1 VGLSSAMKLPE
12 LRRAAASTSRLV
24 GWVGQRCY
32 RPGAETR
39 RLASLQFGVRLASSS
54 SLRNLVATPA
64 SPSRVATPRRGLFGL
79 GTRGAGVGGLGLA
92 ACQQVRGLNRAC
104 GLVGY
109 PNVGK
114 STLFNAFVGASI
126 AAAENFPF
134 CTIEPNTVKIGIP
147 DARLEKLAATCGAAK
162 VLPGMVE
169 IRDIAG
175 LIKGASAGAGMG
187 NAFLGQIRG
196 VQVVLHVVRC
206 FSDASIVHVDDPINI
221 DPVNEY
227 ESILEELI
235 IADLELASRR
245 LPPLR
250 KRATNNREAEQMLP
264 VYESVLATLEGGRPA
279 RSALSRIGGVTL
291 GDEFLSQLITAKPVV
306 VLANVSPEDAAT
318 GNAFSERLAA
328 HIASSEEAAEAEAA
342 NLRAAVAGSKPS
354 DNPPAG
360 TLAAR
365 RCVVVSA
372 PLEAEVSQLDDDE
385 FRLEYLE
392 SYGMKDGLRALPRVL
407 AESQSLLGLVSYLTV
422 GEQEARAWFVPKGS
436 RAAEAAGA
444 IHSDFTKN
452 FEQADIWSYEDI
464 IRLGGKGACRK
475 AGLVKQKGKDY
486 EVQDG
491 DVMEFRIK
499 GGRS

>member
-1 VGLSSAMKLPE
+1 
-12 LRRAAASTSRLV
+12 
-24 GWVGQRCY
+24 
-32 RPGAETR
+32 
-39 RLASLQFGVRLASSS
+39 
-54 SLRNLVATPA
+54 
-64 SPSRVATPRRGLFGL
+64 
-79 GTRGAGVGGLGLA
+79 
-92 ACQQVRGLNRAC
+92 
-104 GLVGY
+104 
-109 PNVGK
+109 
-114 STLFNAFVGASI
+114 
-126 AAAENFPF
+126 
-134 CTIEPNTVKIGIP
+134 
-147 DARLEKLAATCGAAK
+147 
-162 VLPGMVE
+162 
-169 IRDIAG
+169 
-175 LIKGASAGAGMG
+175 
-187 NAFLGQIRG
+187 
-196 VQVVLHVVRC
+196 
-206 FSDASIVHVDDPINI
+206 
-221 DPVNEY
+221 
-227 ESILEELI
+227 
-235 IADLELASRR
+235 
-245 LPPLR
+245 
-250 KRATNNREAEQMLP
+250 MLP

-372 PLEAEVSQLDDDE
+372 PLEAEVSQLDDEE